1 VIVTDK
7 PDEKRRGWRLIVASV
22 FVLVILASGGFF
34 AYRTNEGIR
43 NSYAVWWV
51 ADMVIEHLK
60 ANDNAWP
67 KGWDDLRK
75 PYETCV
81 LRSGR
86 PWSFDELRDRVDVDW
101 GADAKSRLTTDQTTR
116 VIWLRD
122 GTNAYWENH
131 EPNRLIREY
140 LTRGK

>member
-1 VIVTDK
+1 
-7 PDEKRRGWRLIVASV
+7 
-22 FVLVILASGGFF
+22 
-34 AYRTNEGIR
+34 
-43 NSYAVWWV
+43 
-51 ADMVIEHLK
+51 MVIEHLK

-101 GADAKSRLTTDQTTR
+101 GADAKSRLKTDQTTR
-116 VIWLRD
+116 AIWLRD